1 MHLKPQ
7 YVISMS
13 GVNNAIHRNRKV
25 ENKANL
31 NHMVQWYNT
40 LAPDAPYVCGIPVR
54 ESAFTYWIR
63 MQKIIKAVV
72 EQNGGRYYCFLQP
85 IKEAG
90 EKLTIFERS
99 VHFSGDV
106 YNEAA
111 SFRIESRQDDFYI
124 NLLSLFDEK
133 EGMFI
138 DNCHYSENANGILAE
153 IVYEKL
159 IKDLF
164 S

>member
-1 MHLKPQ
+1 M
-7 YVISMS
+7 
-13 GVNNAIHRNRKV
+13 
-25 ENKANL
+25 
-31 NHMVQWYNT
+31 
-40 LAPDAPYVCGIPVR
+40 
-54 ESAFTYWIR
+54 
-63 MQKIIKAVV
+63 
-72 EQNGGRYYCFLQP
+72 
-85 IKEAG
+85 
-90 EKLTIFERS
+90 
-99 VHFSGDV
+99 